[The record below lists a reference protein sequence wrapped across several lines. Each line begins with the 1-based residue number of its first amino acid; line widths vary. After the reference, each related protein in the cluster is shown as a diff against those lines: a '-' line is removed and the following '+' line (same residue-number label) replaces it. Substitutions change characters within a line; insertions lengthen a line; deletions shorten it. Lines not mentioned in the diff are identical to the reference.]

1 MINLI
6 KQPIQLIYSKKLPKD
21 KFIKMSIDEFIDD
34 DKSKPEFNVVYF
46 RINLPKIKDVA
57 FVINFDQYKSIRTH
71 WIGLYLGTS
80 YNVTYFDR
88 FGAEQIPKEIE
99 NFIENKNI
107 TRNICIIQ
115 AYDSIMCGYFCI
127 EFINFMLKEKTY
139 VERMIK
145 KILKHFH

>member
-1 MINLI
+1 M
-6 KQPIQLIYSKKLPKD
+6 
-21 KFIKMSIDEFIDD
+21 
-34 DKSKPEFNVVYF
+34 
-46 RINLPKIKDVA
+46 
-57 FVINFDQYKSIRTH
+57 
-71 WIGLYLGTS
+71 GTS

-107 TRNICIIQ
+107 TGNICIIQ

-139 VERMIK
+139 VKRMIK